1 MHPKAWQLRR
11 KTKESMWIKCET
23 DTIKRQIRGSGVRG
37 ESLTWVRAGQDIPC
51 ASASLPW
58 MGQGCFLP
66 SHSSWTHI
74 SNWNRKQREQ
84 VSRVD
89 GQFLMRR
96 LFFFLVTLLKLN
108 KCQGEQLENKQ
119 AYLSGPTLTTG
130 AVCQQHLNYD
140 LLSQCFCCQPPV
152 SGGMVPHVRTT
163 GAVRG
168 SSQSLFG
175 VGQRYICTAIT
186 HSWQTAPGRGSASPQ
201 SCASKSDQAAL
212 TPLSWWA
219 MSLKQDLPCPTPGPP
234 LPVAPSL
241 SSDFFSHPATQTLPP
256 SLILAAITEGLKMHS
271 KDQEHYWP

>member
-1 MHPKAWQLRR
+1 MNQVWNRYDKTSNPRLRCAWWESHLGPSWSGHSLRFR
-11 KTKESMWIKCET
+11 VSAL
-23 DTIKRQIRGSGVRG
+23 DGSGVFSPIPLILNTYQQLKQKT
-37 ESLTWVRAGQDIPC
+37 ERASEQSRWSIPNEK
-51 ASASLPW
+51 
-58 MGQGCFLP
+58 
-66 SHSSWTHI
+66 T
-74 SNWNRKQREQ
+74 
-84 VSRVD
+84 
-89 GQFLMRR
+89 
-96 LFFFLVTLLKLN
+96 FFFLVTLLKLN

-175 VGQRYICTAIT
+175 VGQHYICTAIT